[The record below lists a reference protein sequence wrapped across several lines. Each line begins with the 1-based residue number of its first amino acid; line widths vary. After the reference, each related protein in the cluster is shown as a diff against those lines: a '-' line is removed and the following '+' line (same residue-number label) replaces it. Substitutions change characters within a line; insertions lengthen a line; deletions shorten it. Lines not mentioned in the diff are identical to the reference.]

1 MREEVRNP
9 VQFNGENNKELED
22 VDRSLG
28 ADGGGP
34 PTREQRWGNSK
45 AVGKTTIRTR
55 RLH

>member
-28 ADGGGP
+28 ADGGGL

-45 AVGKTTIRTR
+45 AVGKTTIRMR